1 MSGAALG
8 RSAAAVA
15 LGMTL
20 LVGAAGS
27 SAIARDPPPTGAAS
41 PAPQPPRA
49 QAPARIPARARALH
63 RRVLTLDTH
72 LDTTMH
78 LARPRWSVLERHS
91 PRTDPSQV
99 DLPRMREGGLDGGF
113 WAIFVPQ
120 GPRTA
125 DGHARARD
133 QALRIA
139 LRLRE
144 MVARHSDQFELA
156 ITADDAA
163 RIAASGRSIV
173 YLSIENGYPLG
184 TDPTL
189 LRTFYDLGVRMFG
202 PVHFANN
209 ELGDSAT
216 DPKGPEWGG
225 LSPLGRQLV
234 AEANRLGIVLDA
246 SHASDAVL
254 DQMLELSQAPIILSH
269 SGFKSVYD
277 HPRNIDD
284 DRLRRIAAAGGVISI
299 NSLPAYLQRVEVPP
313 ERAAALAPLMRRF
326 MNYSELTAEAAAQFV
341 AEREAIDRRYPVRA
355 VDFEDFMAH
364 MLHALRIVGPEHVAI
379 GLDWDGGGGVI
390 GMEDVTAIPRI
401 TARLLAEGYGE
412 VNLEKIWS
420 GNVLRVLRAAEEAR
434 DRLARARSLHG
445 RMLNIDAHADVLHPD
460 SRAQYLDPGGRSRL
474 DLERLRE
481 GGIDVQT
488 LAVAVGPGP
497 RSAESYTAAQ
507 REAREKLASIRAF
520 VAANAAS
527 VEPVRSADD
536 IERLH
541 REGKVGVLI
550 AFQNARILGTDV
562 TAIDAWYRDG
572 VRVFGLTHAGNNDF
586 ADSSRPTPPE
596 GELHGGLSALG
607 RAAVARLN
615 DLGVLIDV
623 SQLTPAAV
631 RQVVQL
637 SRAPV
642 LATHSAA
649 RALVDHVRSL
659 ADDELEVIAGRG
671 GAICVPPFGAYVAP
685 VPADLPGRV
694 ARLRAQFGLA
704 GDFPPT
710 LAGYTAGMQALP
722 RERQVEYLARL
733 GALRPRATVRDY
745 VDHIDHIVRR
755 VGVDHVCIGT
765 DFDHGAGITGYD
777 HAGEA
782 VNVTAELLRRGYSEA
797 EIEKIWSGNVL
808 RVFRAVEAAARAAR
822 QRAALAGGGAP
833 CSAGGTSSASRSATA
848 ALRRSPSI
856 DAATS
861 AFAHFK

>member
-1 MSGAALG
+1 MSASARWPWASAVAATAALLVTAAY
-8 RSAAAVA
+8 SAA
-15 LGMTL
+15 
-20 LVGAAGS
+20 LV
-27 SAIARDPPPTGAAS
+27 RDPSRPAAATA
-41 PAPQPPRA
+41 APKLPRA
-49 QAPARIPARARALH
+49 EATARIPARARALH

-78 LARPRWSVLERHS
+78 LARPGWSVLKRHS
-91 PRTDPSQV
+91 LRTDPSQV

-113 WAIFVPQ
+113 WAIFVAQ

-125 DGHARARD
+125 EGHVQARD

-144 MVARHSDQFELA
+144 MVARHGDQFELA
-156 ITADDAA
+156 TTAEDAA
-163 RIAASGRSIV
+163 RIAARGRSIV

-209 ELGDSAT
+209 ELGDSST

-225 LSPLGRQLV
+225 LSPLGKRLV

-269 SGFKSVYD
+269 SGFKAVYD

-284 DRLRRIAAAGGVISI
+284 DRLRRIAAAGGVISM
-299 NSLPAYLQRVEVPP
+299 NSLPAYLQRVDVPP
-313 ERAAALAPLMRRF
+313 ERAAALAPLMRRY
-326 MNYSELTAEAAAQFV
+326 MNYSELTPEAAAQFV
-341 AEREAIDRRYPVRA
+341 AERDAIDRRYPVRP

-390 GMEDVTAIPRI
+390 GMADVTAIPRI
-401 TARLLAEGYGE
+401 TARLLEEGYSE
-412 VNLEKIWS
+412 ADIEKIWS
-420 GNVLRVLRAAEEAR
+420 GNVLRVLRAAEEVR
-434 DRLARARSLHG
+434 DRLAQARSLHA
-445 RMLNIDAHADVLHPD
+445 RMLNVDAHADVLHPD
-460 SRAQYLDPGGRSRL
+460 SRSQYFDPGGRSRL
-474 DLERLRE
+474 ELERLRA

-497 RSAESYTAAQ
+497 RSAESYAAAR
-507 REAREKLASIRAF
+507 REARDKLATIRGF
-520 VAANAAS
+520 LAANAGA

-536 IERLH
+536 IERVH
-541 REGKVGVLI
+541 REGKVGILI
-550 AFQNARILGTDV
+550 AFQNARILGTDLG
-562 TAIDAWYRDG
+562 AIDEWYREG

-607 RAAVARLN
+607 RAAIARLN

-623 SQLTPAAV
+623 SQLTPAGV
-631 RQVVQL
+631 QQIVQL

-642 LATHSAA
+642 VATHSAA

-659 ADDELEVIAGRG
+659 ADQELDAIAARG
-671 GAICVPPFGAYVAP
+671 GLVCVPPFSAYLAP
-685 VPADLPGRV
+685 VPDDLAPKV
-694 ARLRAQFGLA
+694 ARLRAEFGLSA
-704 GDFPPT
+704 DFAPT
-710 LAGYTAGMQALP
+710 LAGFAAGLQVLP
-722 RERQVEYLARL
+722 RERQGEFLARL

-745 VDHIDHIVRR
+745 VDHIDYVARR
-755 VGVDHVCIGT
+755 IGVAHVCIGT
-765 DFDHGAGITGYD
+765 DFDHGAGVAGYD

-782 VNVTAELLRRGYSEA
+782 THVTAEFLRRGYSESDIA
-797 EIEKIWSGNVL
+797 AIWGENFL
-808 RVFRAVEAAARAAR
+808 RVLRAVEAAARPEAR
-822 QRAALAGGGAP
+822 RAALAADEVG
-833 CSAGGTSSASRSATA
+833 
-848 ALRRSPSI
+848 
-856 DAATS
+856 
-861 AFAHFK
+861 

>member
-1 MSGAALG
+1 MSGVARG
-8 RSAAAVA
+8 RSARAVA
-15 LGMTL
+15 LG
-20 LVGAAGS
+20 AALWVAAADS
-27 SAIARDPPPTGAAS
+27 VVIANDPRGTAAATAAPE
-41 PAPQPPRA
+41 PARA
-49 QAPARIPARARALH
+49 EAPARIPARARALH
-63 RRVLTLDTH
+63 RRLLTLDTH

-91 PRTDPSQV
+91 RRTDPAQV

-133 QALRIA
+133 QALKIA

-144 MVARHSDQFELA
+144 MVARHAAHFELA
-156 ITADDAA
+156 TSADDAA
-163 RIAASGRSIV
+163 RIAKTGRSVV

-202 PVHFANN
+202 PIHFANN
-209 ELGDSAT
+209 ELGDSST
-216 DPKGPEWGG
+216 DPRGPEWGG
-225 LSPLGRQLV
+225 LSPLGKQLV

-269 SGFKSVYD
+269 SGCKSVYD

-284 DRLRRIAAAGGVISI
+284 DRLRRLAAAGGVISM
-299 NSLPAYLQRVEVPP
+299 NSLPAYLQRIDVPP
-313 ERAAALAPLMRRF
+313 ERATAMAELNRRF
-326 MNYSELTAEAAAQFV
+326 MNFGALTPQAAAEYV
-341 AEREAIDRRYPVRA
+341 AQRNAIDRRYPVRP
-355 VDFEDFMAH
+355 VNFEDFMAH
-364 MLHALRIVGPEHVAI
+364 VLHALRVVGPEHVAI

-390 GMEDVTAIPRI
+390 GMDDVTAIPRI
-401 TARLLAEGYGE
+401 TARLLAAGYSE
-412 VNLEKIWS
+412 ADLEKIWS
-420 GNVLRVLRAAEEAR
+420 GNVLRVLRAVEEVR
-434 DRLARARSLHG
+434 DRLAQARALHG
-445 RMLNIDAHADVLHPD
+445 RVLNLDAHADVLHGE
-460 SRAQYLDPGGRSRL
+460 SSAGYLDPGKRSRL
-474 DLERLRE
+474 ELERLRE

-497 RSAESYTAAQ
+497 RTAESYAAAQ
-507 REAREKLASIRAF
+507 REARDKLASIRAL

-562 TAIDAWYRDG
+562 AAIDAWYREG

-596 GELHGGLSALG
+596 GELHGGLSDLG
-607 RAAVARLN
+607 RAAVDRLN
-615 DLGVLIDV
+615 DLGIVIDV

-631 RQVVQL
+631 RQVVQR

-659 ADDELEVIAGRG
+659 ADAELEVIAGRG
-671 GAICVPPFGAYVAP
+671 GAICVPPFGAYIAP
-685 VPADLPGRV
+685 VPADLPERV

-710 LAGYTAGMQALP
+710 LAGYTTGMQALP
-722 RERQVEYLARL
+722 RERQGEYLARL
-733 GALRPRATVRDY
+733 GALRPRATVRDF
-745 VDHIDHIVRR
+745 VDHLEHVIRR
-755 VGVDHVCIGT
+755 VGIDHVCIGT
-765 DFDHGAGITGYD
+765 DFDHGAGVAGYD

-782 VNVTAELLRRGYSEA
+782 VHVTAELLRRGYSEA
-797 EIEKIWSGNVL
+797 EIEKIWGGNVL
-808 RVFRAVEAAARAAR
+808 RVFRAVEAAAHPAR
-822 QRAALAGGGAP
+822 QRAALARGGAP
-833 CSAGGTSSASRSATA
+833 
-848 ALRRSPSI
+848 
-856 DAATS
+856 
-861 AFAHFK
+861 